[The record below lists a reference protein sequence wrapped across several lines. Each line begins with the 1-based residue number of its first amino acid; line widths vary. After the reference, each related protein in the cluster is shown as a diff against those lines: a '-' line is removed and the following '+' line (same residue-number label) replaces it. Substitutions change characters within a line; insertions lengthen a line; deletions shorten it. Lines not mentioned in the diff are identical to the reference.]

1 MQSFFAYLAGKAIF
15 RRRARANRRGIL
27 DAMNREHGYTLM
39 ETLVTLTLMM
49 ILSVGGLYGWQRWQQ
64 QQRLW
69 QTAVQVRDFLL
80 FLRDDANAYN
90 RDRVLRV
97 GQDEVGWCLSAEG
110 EGPDCASGTSFTLRP
125 RWPGITLAGDHAGW
139 RYAWSGVLW
148 SAQHRLGGESAA
160 AERGRQLEHCDLT
173 LGADS
178 FMPQRQ
184 RRRVSVSRRGF
195 SLAEALIAMAIGS
208 LLLMGACR
216 FLPALQRHILRQGE
230 QLALENELWQRVHAV
245 GKHLQRAGYCRGAC
259 GGAGLELAAGGECLI
274 VRWDANSNGRWE
286 TSPAAAAE
294 STGFRLHDGALET
307 LRGASDCRGGGWEK
321 ITNPAAIVVTRFSV
335 QRQVTPGFAPELSVT
350 LAARSA
356 QQTGLTSE
364 VEQRVTGYN
373 L

>member
-15 RRRARANRRGIL
+15 RRRAVANRRGIL

-39 ETLVTLTLMM
+39 ETTVTLTLMM

-110 EGPDCASGTSFTLRP
+110 RGLTAPRGHPSRCARAGRGSRWLALRLVWGFMVCAAP
-125 RWPGITLAGDHAGW
+125 P
-139 RYAWSGVLW
+139 
-148 SAQHRLGGESAA
+148 GGESAA

-195 SLAEALIAMAIGS
+195 SWRRRL
-208 LLLMGACR
+208 
-216 FLPALQRHILRQGE
+216 
-230 QLALENELWQRVHAV
+230 
-245 GKHLQRAGYCRGAC
+245 
-259 GGAGLELAAGGECLI
+259 
-274 VRWDANSNGRWE
+274 
-286 TSPAAAAE
+286 SPWP
-294 STGFRLHDGALET
+294 S
-307 LRGASDCRGGGWEK
+307 
-321 ITNPAAIVVTRFSV
+321 
-335 QRQVTPGFAPELSVT
+335 
-350 LAARSA
+350 ARCC
-356 QQTGLTSE
+356 
-364 VEQRVTGYN
+364 
-373 L
+373 

>member
-97 GQDEVGWCLSAEG
+97 GEDEVGWCLSAER
-110 EGPDCASGTSFTLRP
+110 EGPDCASGTSLHAAP
-125 RWPGITLAGDHAGW
+125 ALAGDHSGW

-208 LLLMGACR
+208 LLLMGGLPLSARPAASYSAPGRTAGPGERAVAARACR
-216 FLPALQRHILRQGE
+216 GKTSAAR
-230 QLALENELWQRVHAV
+230 RVPPGSV
-245 GKHLQRAGYCRGAC
+245 RRS
-259 GGAGLELAAGGECLI
+259 AGLEPAAGGECLI
-274 VRWDANSNGRWE
+274 VRWGCEQQREMGNLPRGSGGEHRL
-286 TSPAAAAE
+286 SPA
-294 STGFRLHDGALET
+294 RRRALET
-307 LRGASDCRGGGWEK
+307 LRGGQRLPRRRDGRKS
-321 ITNPAAIVVTRFSV
+321 PTRPPSW
-335 QRQVTPGFAPELSVT
+335 
-350 LAARSA
+350 
-356 QQTGLTSE
+356 
-364 VEQRVTGYN
+364 
-373 L
+373 

>member
-110 EGPDCASGTSFTLRP
+110 RGLTAPRGHPSRCARAGRGSLWLALRLVWGFMVCAAP
-125 RWPGITLAGDHAGW
+125 P
-139 RYAWSGVLW
+139 
-148 SAQHRLGGESAA
+148 GGESAA

-195 SLAEALIAMAIGS
+195 SWRRRLSPWPLAR
-208 LLLMGACR
+208 C
-216 FLPALQRHILRQGE
+216 
-230 QLALENELWQRVHAV
+230 
-245 GKHLQRAGYCRGAC
+245 C
-259 GGAGLELAAGGECLI
+259 
-274 VRWDANSNGRWE
+274 
-286 TSPAAAAE
+286 
-294 STGFRLHDGALET
+294 
-307 LRGASDCRGGGWEK
+307 
-321 ITNPAAIVVTRFSV
+321 
-335 QRQVTPGFAPELSVT
+335 
-350 LAARSA
+350 
-356 QQTGLTSE
+356 
-364 VEQRVTGYN
+364 
-373 L
+373 